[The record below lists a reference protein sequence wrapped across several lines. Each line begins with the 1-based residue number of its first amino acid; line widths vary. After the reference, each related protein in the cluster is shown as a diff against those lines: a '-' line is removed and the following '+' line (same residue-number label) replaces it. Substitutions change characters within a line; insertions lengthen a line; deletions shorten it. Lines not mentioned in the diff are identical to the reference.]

1 MCRKQAGNEAG
12 AKQRVPIRR
21 RRFRA
26 ISVNVLRLRM
36 KNPRL
41 NFSALAFSMA
51 AHASLLFA
59 WQVPVPPPV
68 EEKVLGVV
76 LLPPVQAQHENKPEP
91 PQPVRTPQASQ
102 PVRTPALASPR
113 KEMAAELSDQL
124 ADMPA
129 AQEAPPSYRWPAHAA
144 RRRSCLPP

>member
-1 MCRKQAGNEAG
+1 
-12 AKQRVPIRR
+12 
-21 RRFRA
+21 
-26 ISVNVLRLRM
+26 M

-76 LLPPVQAQHENKPEP
+76 LLPPVQAQHESKPEP

-113 KEMAAELSDQL
+113 KEMVAELSDQL

-129 AQEAPPSYRWPAHAA
+129 AQEAPRHIAGQRTQRGDGLAC
-144 RRRSCLPP
+144 RREGCIRQFVAS